1 MQNILLCVLARYVRL
16 LGAFYMRL
24 TGNSLDCY
32 NYLEPLYNDY
42 RKVKRKKSDGG
53 TLLCAVTMVMY
64 NNTNSPHINCN
75 NTLQDMLYYV

>member
-1 MQNILLCVLARYVRL
+1 
-16 LGAFYMRL
+16 MRL

-53 TLLCAVTMVMY
+53 MISSCYHSDLV
-64 NNTNSPHINCN
+64 
-75 NTLQDMLYYV
+75 